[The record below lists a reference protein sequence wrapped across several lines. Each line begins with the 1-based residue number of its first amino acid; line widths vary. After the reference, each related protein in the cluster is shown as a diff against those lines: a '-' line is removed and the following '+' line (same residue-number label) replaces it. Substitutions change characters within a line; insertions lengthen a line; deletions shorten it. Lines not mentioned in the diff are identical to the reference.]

1 MKPALLSS
9 SVLLLSL
16 GVMPEAIAGEG
27 AIGDRLAQINP
38 LEMPEEETNE
48 AEPEEEIV
56 VKGQK
61 PRSSGATPLYVIT
74 EDEIQKQGANSA
86 AELLRGLPGFAIN
99 DVGFGADIHTG
110 TYYRG
115 STINQNLFLLNGR
128 PLGTNI
134 NTYHGATD
142 LNSIPVEA
150 LEKVELSS
158 GTASTLYGSEAF
170 GGIVNFITKA
180 GSGPTKFDAQVQF
193 GSYGQENYRTNLM
206 GAIDA
211 LSYVFSFEK
220 FSADNRYRVP
230 FGAANRGPDG
240 RLFNG
245 DTDVTN
251 YYGGLVFKVDPRNTL
266 SLDAYKITSRR
277 GLLYF
282 GFPLQRDRLNHDAL
296 SLGLSWRALIGSGE
310 DSILTTTI
318 GLNQDDF
325 NTYGPTQAVFYRQGK
340 LDSTALTARV
350 EHNWQVASNYNLRYG
365 LDLQNQN
372 LEGESLSTVPQLV
385 SLNEREKRDRLNA
398 ALFAL
403 NTWKITDTLQAE
415 FGLRQ
420 NFNTEFGDSLNP
432 SLGARWDITSN
443 LALRGSWVSVRRNP
457 GLDQLYIFD
466 TVHNWLPNPN
476 LEPETGSAWTAGIDL
491 RISANLTGQLT
502 YFGSHLSDR
511 LGVVA
516 GRWENI
522 DQVNTNG
529 LEASLRW
536 EITPQL
542 STFIN
547 YTYTDARIESGVEKG
562 LQLSTVPFS
571 VGQAGIGYDSGG
583 WQINLYATY
592 SSGSRRAL
600 FTNPGDNP
608 RDFSPSWLNLDLNAR
623 VPLFKNVGLLVY
635 LENLADRTYEKANRI
650 YQPGLTFRLGLT
662 ASF

>member
-1 MKPALLSS
+1 MQDNFAQ
-9 SVLLLSL
+9 
-16 GVMPEAIAGEG
+16 AI
-27 AIGDRLAQINP
+27 P
-38 LEMPEEETNE
+38 LEAPERVIEEEE
-48 AEPEEEIV
+48 LEEEEIV
-56 VKGQK
+56 VEGQK
-61 PRSSGATPLYVIT
+61 PPSSGSTPLYVIT
-74 EDEIQKQGANSA
+74 EDEIQRHGANSA
-86 AELLRGLPGFAIN
+86 AEVLRGLPGFAIN
-99 DVGFGADIHTG
+99 DAGFGADIHTG

-170 GGIVNFITKA
+170 GGIVNFVTKA
-180 GSGPTKFDAQVQF
+180 GGGPTKFNTQVQF
-193 GSYGQENYRTNLM
+193 GSYGQENYRASLI

-211 LSYVFSFEK
+211 LNYILSFEK

-230 FGAANRGPDG
+230 IGAANRGPDG

-251 YYGGLVFKVDPRNTL
+251 YYGGLALQIDPRNTL

-296 SLGLSWRALIGSGE
+296 SLGLSWKALVGGGN
-310 DSILTTTI
+310 DSTLTTTV
-318 GLNQDDF
+318 GLNQDYF
-325 NTYGPTQAVFYRQGK
+325 NTYGPTQSIFYRQGT
-340 LDSTALTARV
+340 LDSKALTARV
-350 EHNWQVASNYNLRYG
+350 EHNWQVVPSYHVRYG

-372 LEGESLSTVPQLV
+372 LEGEALSTLPQLRG
-385 SLNEREKRDRLNA
+385 LNQEEKRDRLNA

-403 NTWKITDTLQAE
+403 NTWKIIDAVQVE

-432 SLGARWDITSN
+432 SFGARWNITPR
-443 LALRGSWVSVRRNP
+443 LGLRGSWVSVRRNP

-476 LEPETGSAWTAGIDL
+476 LEPETGSAWTAGLDL
-491 RISANLTGQLT
+491 QLAANLTGQLT
-502 YFGSHLSDR
+502 YFGSRLSDR
-511 LGVVA
+511 LGIVA

-522 DQVNTNG
+522 GLVNTNG
-529 LEASLRW
+529 LEVALRW
-536 EITPQL
+536 EVTRQL

-547 YTYTDARIESGVEKG
+547 YTYTDARIASGAETG

-571 VGQAGIGYDSGG
+571 VGQAGIGYDAGG
-583 WQINLYATY
+583 WQVNLYATY

-623 VPLFKNVGLLVY
+623 IPLFKNVAFLVY